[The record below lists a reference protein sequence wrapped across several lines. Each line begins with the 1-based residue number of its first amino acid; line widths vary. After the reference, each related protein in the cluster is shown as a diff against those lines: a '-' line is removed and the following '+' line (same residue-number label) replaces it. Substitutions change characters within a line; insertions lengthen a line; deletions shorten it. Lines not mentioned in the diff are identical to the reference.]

1 LIEVE
6 VMFTGIIQQV
16 GVIKEINHS
25 RDNSIEIKI
34 DCKGLNESSQLGES
48 ISIDGICLTVDE
60 ISQDSLTFVAIS
72 ETVDKTKIST
82 KQVGEQ
88 VNVERAASM
97 QDLVGG
103 HPTTGHID
111 STGTVIDKRLSDNW
125 EVLRVEVPSTFS
137 NLMVKKGSISIDG
150 VSLTISDL
158 SFGQE
163 TWFEVS
169 LIPATLTH
177 TTLKQLQVGDL
188 VNIEFDQVGKYIAKN
203 MQMQNEQ

>member
-25 RDNSIEIKI
+25 QDNSIKIKI
-34 DCKGLNESSQLGES
+34 DCKDLNKSSQLGES

-60 ISQDSLTFVAIS
+60 ICKDSLTFVAIS

-82 KQVGEQ
+82 KQVGAQ

-111 STGTVIDKRLSDNW
+111 STGTVIDQRLSDNW

-158 SFGQE
+158 SSGQE

-203 MQMQNEQ
+203 LQMQSE

>member
-25 RDNSIEIKI
+25 QDNSIKIKV

-48 ISIDGICLTVDE
+48 ISIDGVCLTVDE
-60 ISQDSLTFVAIS
+60 ISKDSLTFVAIS
-72 ETVDKTKIST
+72 ETVDKTKIGT
-82 KQVGEQ
+82 KQVGSQ

-125 EVLRVEVPSTFS
+125 EVLRVEVPRTFS

-158 SFGQE
+158 SSGQE
-163 TWFEVS
+163 SWFEVS

-203 MQMQNEQ
+203 MQTQNE

>member
-1 LIEVE
+1 MIEVE

-25 RDNSIEIKI
+25 QDNSIKITI

-48 ISIDGICLTVDE
+48 ISIDGICLTVQE
-60 ISQDSLTFVAIS
+60 ISKDSLTFVAIS

-82 KQVGEQ
+82 KQVGAQ

-111 STGTVIDKRLSDNW
+111 STGIVIDKRLSDNW

-158 SFGQE
+158 SSGQE

-203 MQMQNEQ
+203 MQMQSE